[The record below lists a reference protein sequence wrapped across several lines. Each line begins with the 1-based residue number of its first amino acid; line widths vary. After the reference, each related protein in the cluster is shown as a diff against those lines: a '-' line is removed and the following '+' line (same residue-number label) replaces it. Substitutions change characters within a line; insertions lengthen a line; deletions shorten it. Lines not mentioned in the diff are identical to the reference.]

1 MRVPRPEAIDA
12 TVPAR
17 RHDASHA
24 RRRVHEASAQ
34 RFKLRHAHGAD
45 EQRRDLVEER
55 SGAAI
60 GLLRPEVEPEGP
72 EVVVEFGR

>member
-1 MRVPRPEAIDA
+1 M
-12 TVPAR
+12 
-17 RHDASHA
+17 
-24 RRRVHEASAQ
+24 HEASAQ